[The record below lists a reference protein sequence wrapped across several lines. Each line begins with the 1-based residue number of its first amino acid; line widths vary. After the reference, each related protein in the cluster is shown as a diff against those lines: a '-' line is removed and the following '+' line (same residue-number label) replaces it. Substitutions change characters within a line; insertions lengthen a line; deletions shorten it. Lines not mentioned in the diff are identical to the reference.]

1 MTSPAAGRR
10 VLGCFPHPDD
20 EVFAGG
26 LLAGCAERGAAV
38 ELFCATRGERGVDR
52 RGRLAPGPELAAW
65 RSDELAASCA
75 ALGIAAPRFAELPD
89 GGVADADRA
98 AAIALV
104 AAELD
109 RLRPHLVVT
118 LDGDGAYGHR
128 DHVAW
133 TAIVAAAVR
142 AVDGAHRPRLLHAVF
157 PRRHFARLWEL
168 ARRAGAVVDL
178 DPERLGVDVARA
190 DLSLD
195 VRAQAA
201 RKLAACAAHDSQ
213 LDPVPGSFFRRLYDP
228 LLERE
233 WYQVADGPPLPA
245 GATDPFAAL

>member
-1 MTSPAAGRR
+1 MIGPAAGRR

-26 LLAGCAERGAAV
+26 LLAWCAGRGATV

-52 RGRLAPGPELAAW
+52 RGLLPPGAQLAAW

-98 AAIALV
+98 AAAGLV
-104 AAELD
+104 AAQLQ

-118 LDGDGAYGHR
+118 LDADGAYGHR

-142 AVDGAHRPRLLHAVF
+142 AADDAGRPRLLHAVF
-157 PRRHFARLWEL
+157 PRRHFARLWAL
-168 ARRAGAVVDL
+168 ARRAGVAVDL
-178 DPERLGVDVARA
+178 DPERLGVDVAAA
-190 DLSLD
+190 DLRLD
-195 VRAQAA
+195 VRAQAR

-213 LDPVPGSFFRRLYDP
+213 LDLATGSFFRRLFDP
-228 LLERE
+228 LRDQE
-233 WYQVADGPPLPA
+233 WYQVAAGPPLPA
-245 GATDPFAAL
+245 GAGDPFAAL